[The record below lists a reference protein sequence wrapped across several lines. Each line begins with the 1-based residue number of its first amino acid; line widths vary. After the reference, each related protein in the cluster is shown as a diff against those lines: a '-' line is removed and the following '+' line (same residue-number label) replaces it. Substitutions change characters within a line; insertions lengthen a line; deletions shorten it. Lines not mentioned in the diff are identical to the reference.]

1 MKKLLRALIVICV
14 VSFTGFWVTKGLFG
28 TRDYNPHY
36 TGGYVSGF
44 DGATT
49 IFSELVTCNDSW
61 EIVNE
66 FPNIN
71 IHTAGA
77 TTIIEQNDSDR
88 IHVNAEVPD
97 GRKLYIGADY
107 IESTGELT
115 IEVRPENITFAD
127 VVEEFGKVLWSDDV
141 FKFPEGVTVT
151 ISFPHTIY
159 EELNIKH
166 GSGKLYVDEIYSNNN
181 NIEIGSGTF
190 EMQRAEQFTSHSF
203 SVDLGSGKATIKNM
217 RSDNF
222 GIDIGSGSFAF
233 TGISGTGSVEMGSG
247 KGSLVLA
254 NDCQDIDLDMGSG
267 SLDIYIE
274 ESGADISA
282 DIGSGSLNID
292 AYGTKDKLKDDSDE
306 DVVVGS
312 GKTEI
317 DIEMGSGSVYILEA
331 ANAPALVID
340 IPRTQNPAVSS
351 SCVEGEHSSNHEV
364 AHSSMPDASGEVAP
378 LESDVTVGTET
389 E

>member
-1 MKKLLRALIVICV
+1 MKKLLNSLIIICF
-14 VSFTGFWVTKGLFG
+14 VSFSGFWVTKGILG
-28 TRDYNPHY
+28 TRDYYPHY
-36 TGGYVSGF
+36 SGGYVSGS
-44 DGATT
+44 DRAIS

-88 IHVNAEVPD
+88 IHVKAEVPD
-97 GRKLYIGADY
+97 GRRLYIGADY

-115 IEVRPENITFAD
+115 IEVRPENITFSD
-127 VVEEFGKVLWSDDV
+127 IVEEFGKVLWSDDV

-181 NIEIGSGTF
+181 TIEIGSGTF
-190 EMQRAEQFTSHSF
+190 EMQRTEQFTSDTF
-203 SVDLGSGKATIKNM
+203 SVALGSGKATIKNM
-217 RSDNF
+217 RSDIF
-222 GIDIGSGSFAF
+222 DIDIGSGSFAF
-233 TGISGTGSVEMGSG
+233 TGISGTGTVEMGSG

-254 NDCQDIDLDMGSG
+254 NDCQSVDLDMGSG
-267 SLDIYIE
+267 SIDIYVE
-274 ESGADISA
+274 ESGVLVDS
-282 DIGSGSLNID
+282 DIGSGSVNID
-292 AYGTKDKLKDDSDE
+292 AYGKTMKLRNGADEE
-306 DVVVGS
+306 DVYVGLGNDNDGSAKLSIELAS
-312 GKTEI
+312 GNI
-317 DIEMGSGSVYILEA
+317 DILES

-340 IPRTQNPAVSS
+340 IPRTQNFADS
-351 SCVEGEHSSNHEV
+351 SSNHEV
-364 AHSSMPDASGEVAP
+364 ASSSMPDASGEFAP
-378 LESDVTVGTET
+378 VESVVIVGTET